1 MKAAFA
7 LLLLVGPPP
16 DRWFGVDKL
25 KHFVVSA
32 LAQSLA
38 FSGLQLA
45 GASRDA
51 ALAGSLG
58 AGAALG
64 VGRELHDR
72 RVGRPFS
79 VRDLTWDAAGLGAAT
94 LLVRHAER

>member
-1 MKAAFA
+1 MSR
-7 LLLLVGPPP
+7 LLLVLALAGPP

-32 LAQSLA
+32 LAQSVA
-38 FSGLQLA
+38 YSALQYA
-45 GASRDA
+45 GVGHRTAVG
-51 ALAGSLG
+51 GSLA

-72 RVGRPFS
+72 RATGRFS
-79 VRDLTWDAAGLGAAT
+79 GRDLVWDGAGLVAAT
-94 LLVRHAER
+94 ALVRHARR

>member
-1 MKAAFA
+1 MRGALA

-32 LAQSLA
+32 LAQSVT
-38 FSGLQLA
+38 FSGLQYA

-51 ALAGSLG
+51 ALGGSLAVG
-58 AGAALG
+58 VTLG
-64 VGRELHDR
+64 LGRELHDR
-72 RVGRPFS
+72 RAGGPFS
-79 VRDLTWDAAGLGAAT
+79 VRDLVWDGAGLGAAT
-94 LLVRHAER
+94 LLLRHAER